1 MTRVRCALVAGM
13 VALALGLG
21 CGDVPT
27 LSNGIAYVTPILTP
41 SPSVAF
47 GDTLRDSLG
56 APAPLRVVALGRT
69 PGDTI
74 RDVSL
79 RYLLTSLNL
88 GGTVTPEGYLIAP
101 NSLVTLRLVAQV
113 TDGTNASTL
122 QLQTPEL
129 SIEVTARAD
138 SLEATTPV
146 DTAVTGLTPIVP
158 LSVRVTG
165 VGPSGAR
172 ATVNGI
178 IVRFRIVRSFPANT
192 PDERRYAYLSGDNNV
207 VLRPDST
214 LAVDTTSGGGVASRS
229 FVGLLAPTG
238 ETNPDSV
245 VVAVT
250 ALSQKGTPLARSP
263 LLFTIRIKKT

>member
-1 MTRVRCALVAGM
+1 MRVRFALVAAG
-13 VALALGLG
+13 VALAVGLG

-27 LSNGIAYVTPILTP
+27 LPNGIAYVTPILTP

-56 APAPLRVVALGRT
+56 DPAPLRVVALGRS

-79 RYLLTSLNL
+79 RFLLTSLNL
-88 GGTVTPEGYLIAP
+88 GGTITAAGYLIAP
-101 NSLVTLRLVAQV
+101 DSLVTLRLVAQV
-113 TDGTNASTL
+113 TDGTSGSGL

-129 SIEVTARAD
+129 SIEVTAKAD
-138 SLEATTPV
+138 SLDATSPI
-146 DTAVTGLTPIVP
+146 DTSVTGLTPIVP

-178 IVRFRIVRSFPANT
+178 VVRFRIVRSFPANT
-192 PDERRYAYLSGDNNV
+192 TAERRYTYLSGDNNV

-214 LAVDTTSGGGVASRS
+214 LAVDTTSGGG
-229 FVGLLAPTG
+229 LAPTG

-245 VVAVT
+245 VVEAK
-250 ALSQKGTPLARSP
+250 AFSQKGAPLGRSP
-263 LLFTIRIKKT
+263 LLFTIRIKKS

>member
-1 MTRVRCALVAGM
+1 MRVRFALVAAG
-13 VALALGLG
+13 VALAVGLG

-27 LSNGIAYVTPILTP
+27 LPNGIAYVTPILTP

-56 APAPLRVVALGRT
+56 DPAPLRVVALGRS

-79 RYLLTSLNL
+79 RFLLTSLNL
-88 GGTVTPEGYLIAP
+88 GGTITAAGYLIAP
-101 NSLVTLRLVAQV
+101 DSLVTLRLVAQV
-113 TDGTNASTL
+113 TDGTSGSGL

-129 SIEVTARAD
+129 SIEVTAKAD
-138 SLEATTPV
+138 SLDATSPI
-146 DTAVTGLTPIVP
+146 DTSVTGLTPIVP

-178 IVRFRIVRSFPANT
+178 VVRFRIVRSFPANT
-192 PDERRYAYLSGDNNV
+192 TAERRYTYLSGDNNV

-214 LAVDTTSGGGVASRS
+214 LAVDTTSGGGLASRS

-245 VVAVT
+245 VVEAK
-250 ALSQKGTPLARSP
+250 AFSQKGAPLGRSP
-263 LLFTIRIKKT
+263 LLFTIRIKKS